1 MPKES
6 PAKAP
11 QGPFHR
17 LQSPFSGQRFGVL
30 KKGLSQKL
38 AEIDDP
44 AVLRSLHRKS
54 IKVESLEEFMRLL
67 GEI

>member
-1 MPKES
+1 MEPL
-6 PAKAP
+6 P
-11 QGPFHR
+11 R
-17 LQSPFSGQRFGVL
+17 LTNVVSWRFGMP

-44 AVLRSLHRKS
+44 AVLRSLHRRS

-67 GEI
+67 EEI